1 MDQKELSEI
10 LKNNWSIVPE
20 DIRVLILSPD
30 FETKLNWIG
39 RKYNLTAEQTDK
51 LKQETIF
58 VLIGLVQLKNYI
70 DSISSELTIP
80 KEQVGVIVQEVET
93 QVFAGVRESLK
104 EMGLVVEMAKKLAE
118 GDGDTE
124 QKGQQIEDQTSAP
137 KPVSG
142 VLIQQVEK
150 KEQEEMPK
158 INRAVLLAEIEHP
171 ALIEAHAQ
179 EQARGSTIVD
189 EKLGG
194 IVKIPRQEAHVD
206 MAKTPPVKKYTDA
219 DPYREAI

>member
-1 MDQKELSEI
+1 MDEKLKKI
-10 LKNNWSIVPE
+10 LYDQWGIVPE
-20 DIRVLILSPD
+20 DIRTVVLSSE
-30 FETKLNWIG
+30 FETKINWVG
-39 RKYNLTAEQTDK
+39 GKYNLTAEQTSA
-51 LKQETIF
+51 LKNEVIY
-58 VLIGLVQLKNYI
+58 VLIGLTTIKDCADN
-70 DSISSELTIP
+70 ISSVLAIP
-80 KEQVGVIVQEVET
+80 KEQAKVISQEIEI

-104 EMGLVVEMAKKLAE
+104 EMGLVVEMAEKLA
-118 GDGDTE
+118 GGGGDTE
-124 QKGQQIEDQTSAP
+124 QKGQQTEDQTSAP